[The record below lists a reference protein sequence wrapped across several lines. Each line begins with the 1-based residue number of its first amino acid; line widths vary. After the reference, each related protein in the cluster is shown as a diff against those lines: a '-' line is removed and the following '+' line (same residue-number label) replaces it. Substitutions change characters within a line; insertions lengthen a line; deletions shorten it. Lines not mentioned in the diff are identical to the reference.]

1 MPDPNSS
8 TGSVRWGG
16 FGPGPSEKST
26 FRILTVDDNEALRYS
41 LVRCLRDAGYY
52 TLEAKSGEEAL
63 ALASQQPDLIT
74 LDVNLPGMSGFDV
87 CRKLKSDPATA
98 HIPVLHISATCI
110 DPESRI
116 RGLAGGADAYLAEPI
131 DRGELVATVGALLRL
146 KNAEMLAREE
156 AEAAERARQ
165 DLAQLNATLENRVSE
180 RTAEL
185 KRTNDSFRELS
196 ARLLQ
201 MQDEERK
208 RLARELHDGIGQL
221 LVAMT
226 MNNAAIE
233 EEAAKLSP
241 SGKKALDENESMAQE
256 VLRSI
261 RTISHLLHPPLLD
274 EAGLASALQWYVEEF
289 GHRSGIQVVLNCPAS
304 LERLA
309 PDVETAIFR
318 IVQEC
323 LGNVH
328 RHSGSPRA
336 TIEVQVKDGVASLTV
351 TDEGKGIPL
360 SKQQEIESNARGGV
374 GIRGIRERVAQFGG
388 SMQIQSTQKGTTV
401 SVLVPCRTA
410 SAVTQ
415 NEVA

>member
-1 MPDPNSS
+1 MPDSNSPK
-8 TGSVRWGG
+8 GSVRWEG
-16 FGPGPSEKST
+16 FRSGPSEKST
-26 FRILTVDDNEALRYS
+26 FKILTVDDNEALRYS
-41 LVRCLRDAGYY
+41 LVRCLRDAGYH
-52 TLEAKSGEEAL
+52 TLEARSGEEAL
-63 ALASQQPDLIT
+63 SLAAEQPDLIT

-87 CRKLKSDPATA
+87 CRKLKSNPATA

-165 DLAQLNATLENRVSE
+165 ELSQLNATLEIRVSE

-226 MNNAAIE
+226 MNNAAID
-233 EEAAKLSP
+233 EEASKLSP
-241 SGKKALDENESMAQE
+241 SAKKALDENESMAQE

-289 GHRSGIQVVLNCPAS
+289 SHRSGIQVVLNCPAS
-304 LERLA
+304 LERMA

-336 TIEVQVKDGVASLTV
+336 TINVQVEDGMASLAIR
-351 TDEGKGIPL
+351 DEGKGIPVH
-360 SKQQEIESNARGGV
+360 KQQEIESNARGGV
-374 GIRGIRERVAQFGG
+374 GIRGIRERVTQFGG
-388 SMQIQSTQKGTTV
+388 SMQIQSTPNGTTV
-401 SVLVPCRTA
+401 SVLVPCR
-410 SAVTQ
+410 SPNPVTE

>member
-8 TGSVRWGG
+8 RGSVRWET
-16 FGPGPSEKST
+16 FGSGPSQKSA
-26 FRILTVDDNEALRYS
+26 FKILTVDDNEALRYS

-52 TLEAKSGEEAL
+52 TLEAKTGEEAL
-63 ALASQQPDLIT
+63 ALAANQPDLIT
-74 LDVNLPGMSGFDV
+74 LDVNLPGMSGFEV

-110 DPESRI
+110 DPESRV

-156 AEAAERARQ
+156 AEAAKTARQ
-165 DLAQLNATLENRVSE
+165 ELAELNATLENRVIE

-233 EEAAKLSP
+233 EEAGKLSP
-241 SGKKALDENESMAQE
+241 SAKKALEENESMAQE

-274 EAGLASALQWYVEEF
+274 EAGLPSALQWYVEEF
-289 GHRSGIQVVLNCPAS
+289 SHRSGIQVVLNCATS

-336 TIEVQVKDGVASLTV
+336 SIEVDVKDGTASVAIS
-351 TDEGKGIPL
+351 DEGKGIPP

-374 GIRGIRERVAQFGG
+374 GIRGMRERIAQFGG
-388 SMQIQSTQKGTTV
+388 SMQIQSDSKGTKV
-401 SVLVPCRTA
+401 SVLMPCRHA
-410 SAVTQ
+410 NSKVGS
-415 NEVA
+415 EVA

>member
-1 MPDPNSS
+1 MSDPSS
-8 TGSVRWGG
+8 SKGSVRWDG
-16 FGPGPSEKST
+16 FRPGPSEKSA
-26 FRILTVDDNEALRYS
+26 FKILTVDDNEALRYS
-41 LVRCLRDAGYY
+41 LVRCLREAGYH
-52 TLEAKSGEEAL
+52 TLEARTGEEAL
-63 ALASQQPDLIT
+63 AVAAQQPDLIT
-74 LDVNLPGMSGFDV
+74 LDINLPGMSGFEV
-87 CRKLKSDPATA
+87 CRRLKSDPATA

-116 RGLAGGADAYLAEPI
+116 RGLAGGADAFIAEPI

-146 KNAEMLAREE
+146 KNAEMLARQE
-156 AEAAERARQ
+156 AEAAETARRE
-165 DLAQLNATLENRVSE
+165 LAQLNATLENRVNE

-185 KRTNDSFRELS
+185 KKTNDNFRQLS

-226 MNNAAIE
+226 MNNATIE
-233 EEAAKLSP
+233 EEAANLSA
-241 SGKKALDENESMAQE
+241 SANKALEENESMAQE

-274 EAGLASALQWYVEEF
+274 EAGLPSALQWYVEEF
-289 GHRSGIQVVLNCPAS
+289 SNRSGIRVALNCSPN
-304 LERLA
+304 LERLS

-318 IVQEC
+318 IVQEA

-328 RHSGSPRA
+328 RHSGSSTA
-336 TIEVQVKDGVASLTV
+336 TIDVEVKDGVASLAII
-351 TDEGKGIPL
+351 DMGKGIPL

-374 GIRGIRERVAQFGG
+374 GIRGMRERIAQFGG
-388 SMQIQSTQKGTTV
+388 RMQIQSTPKGTTV
-401 SVLVPCRTA
+401 SVLMPCRTA
-410 SAVTQ
+410 NSTTE

>member
-1 MPDPNSS
+1 
-8 TGSVRWGG
+8 
-16 FGPGPSEKST
+16 
-26 FRILTVDDNEALRYS
+26 
-41 LVRCLRDAGYY
+41 
-52 TLEAKSGEEAL
+52 
-63 ALASQQPDLIT
+63 
-74 LDVNLPGMSGFDV
+74 MSGFEV
-87 CRKLKSDPATA
+87 CRQLKSNPATA

-146 KNAEMLAREE
+146 KNAEMLARQE
-156 AEAAERARQ
+156 AEAAEKARQ
-165 DLAQLNATLENRVSE
+165 ELTQLNATLEIRVSQ

-233 EEAAKLSP
+233 EEAANLS
-241 SGKKALDENESMAQE
+241 STAKKALEENESMAQE

-274 EAGLASALQWYVEEF
+274 EAGLPSALQWYVEEF
-289 GHRSGIQVVLNCPAS
+289 SNRSGIQVSLNCPAS

-328 RHSGSPRA
+328 RHSGSPTA
-336 TIEVQVKDGVASLTV
+336 TIEIDVRDGVASLAIV
-351 TDEGKGIPL
+351 DVGKGIPL

-374 GIRGIRERVAQFGG
+374 GIRGIRERIAQFGG
-388 SMQIQSTQKGTTV
+388 SMQIQSTPKGTTV
-401 SVLVPCRTA
+401 RVLMPCRPA
-410 SAVTQ
+410 NSVADH
-415 NEVA
+415 EVA